1 LRLKKWQS
9 NALRLTASAVL
20 LTVIFW
26 FIPFAEV
33 IEALRGVKL
42 RYVAAALAVMLFTA
56 YLDALALWLPLNRA
70 GVPGSRWAVF
80 EIKMI
85 TRFYG
90 QFLPSELMASAVKMH
105 RLAGPTKQW
114 GEVAAALV
122 FCRVVSMLVLVL
134 LGLLLWT
141 IEMPSGTGR
150 WVGFLLGGMFAGLL
164 VVHFSVASK
173 TMNRYGQRLISMRG
187 FGWLKGKLYNKAM
200 SIAQTTVDSYRLFAE
215 STYPIIFIALT
226 RHLLGIVSFGL
237 TALAL
242 DIHLSFLSIGWIRVV
257 IHALLML
264 PISLAGFG
272 VREGSLVILLQE
284 YAVSPNDA
292 VALAFLLFALGLFA
306 NSTGG
311 LFEIRNLLTP
321 GRLTGRVR
329 SGTE

>member
-1 LRLKKWQS
+1 V
-9 NALRLTASAVL
+9 RLTASAVL
-20 LTVIFW
+20 LGIIFW

-33 IEALRGVKL
+33 VEALRGVKL
-42 RYVAAALAVMLFTA
+42 RYLGAALAVMLFTA
-56 YLDALALWLPLNRA
+56 WLDALALWLPLNRA
-70 GVPGSRWAVF
+70 GVPGSRWVVF

-90 QFLPSELMASAVKMH
+90 QFLPSELMASALKMH

-114 GEVAAALV
+114 GEVAGALV
-122 FCRVVSMLVLVL
+122 FCRVISMLVLVF
-134 LGLLLWT
+134 LGLLLWA

-150 WVGFLLGGMFAGLL
+150 WIGFLLGGMAAGLL
-164 VVHFSVASK
+164 IVHFCVAS
-173 TMNRYGQRLISMRG
+173 TTINRYAQRLMSKRG
-187 FGWLKGKLYNKAM
+187 FGWLRGKLYNKAM
-200 SIAQTTVDSYRLFAE
+200 SIAQTTVDSYRLFSE
-215 STYPIIFIALT
+215 STYPIIFIALS

-292 VALAFLLFALGLFA
+292 VALAFLLFVMALLV
-306 NSTGG
+306 NITGG
-311 LFEIRNLLTP
+311 VFEIRNLLTP
-321 GRLTGRVR
+321 GRLSGRVR
-329 SGTE
+329 SGAE